1 MTDLNQSE
9 ERNEGASVV
18 KQPDKGVGCQME
30 PATYQSVAQGLIDG
44 RTVHS
49 LAEEYEVSP
58 STISAM
64 RTRHLDAIPN
74 HKQRMA
80 TKLGVIAETAANN
93 LQQRLERD
101 EISERALPV
110 VLGVS
115 LDKQAALLG
124 ETPVT
129 TVRHVSVKEDKVE
142 DILDRLPRANATI
155 VDAECNGPNT
165 QVTGNQ

>member
-1 MTDLNQSE
+1 MTDLKRSE
-9 ERNEGASVV
+9 ESGTAASVV
-18 KQPDKGVGCQME
+18 KQPEKGVGCQME
-30 PATYQSVAQGLIDG
+30 PATYQSVAKGLIEG

-58 STISAM
+58 STVSAI
-64 RTRHLDAIPN
+64 RARHIEAIPT

-80 TKLGVIAETAANN
+80 TKLGLIAETAADA

-129 TVRHVSVKEDKVE
+129 TVRHVSVKEDNIE
-142 DILDRLPRANATI
+142 SILERLPRANAAI
-155 VDAECNGPNT
+155 VDAECSHSIAQT
-165 QVTGNQ
+165 TGNQ

>member
-1 MTDLNQSE
+1 
-9 ERNEGASVV
+9 
-18 KQPDKGVGCQME
+18 ME
-30 PATYQSVAQGLIDG
+30 PATNQSVAQGVIDG

-49 LAEEYEVSP
+49 LAEGQEISP
-58 STISAM
+58 SSISDM
-64 RTRHLDAIPN
+64 RARKIDTIPN

-129 TVRHVSVKEDKVE
+129 TVSHVSVKEDKVE
-142 DILDRLPRANATI
+142 EILDRLPRANATI
-155 VDAECNGPNT
+155 VDHECNVPNT

>member
-1 MTDLNQSE
+1 MSTNADI
-9 ERNEGASVV
+9 V
-18 KQPDKGVGCQME
+18 KQPAKGVGCQME
-30 PATYQSVAQGLIDG
+30 PATYQSVAKGLIEG

-58 STISAM
+58 STVSAI
-64 RTRHLDAIPN
+64 RARHIEAIPT
-74 HKQRMA
+74 HKQRLA
-80 TKLGVIAETAANN
+80 TKLGLIAETAADA

-129 TVRHVSVKEDKVE
+129 TVRQVSVKEDNIE
-142 DILDRLPRANATI
+142 SILERLPRANAMI
-155 VDAECNGPNT
+155 VDARDSA
-165 QVTGNQ
+165 

>member
-1 MTDLNQSE
+1 MTDLKRSE
-9 ERNEGASVV
+9 DEGASVV
-18 KQPDKGVGCQME
+18 KQPEKGVGCQME
-30 PATYQSVAQGLIDG
+30 PATYQAVAAGLIEG

-58 STISAM
+58 STVSAI
-64 RTRHLDAIPN
+64 RARHIEAIPT

-80 TKLGVIAETAANN
+80 TKLGIIAETAANN
-93 LQQRLERD
+93 LQQRLDRD

-129 TVRHVSVKEDKVE
+129 TVRHVSVKEDNIE
-142 DILDRLPRANATI
+142 SILDRLPRANATI
-155 VDAECNGPNT
+155 LDSETSAPTT
-165 QVTGNQ
+165 QTTGNQ

>member
-1 MTDLNQSE
+1 M
-9 ERNEGASVV
+9 
-18 KQPDKGVGCQME
+18 
-30 PATYQSVAQGLIDG
+30 
-44 RTVHS
+44 
-49 LAEEYEVSP
+49 SP
-58 STISAM
+58 STVSAI
-64 RTRHLDAIPN
+64 RARHIEAIPT

-80 TKLGVIAETAANN
+80 TKLGLIAETAADA

-129 TVRHVSVKEDKVE
+129 TVRHVSVKEDNIE
-142 DILDRLPRANATI
+142 SILERLSRANAEI
-155 VDAECNGPNT
+155 VDAECSHPIAQT
-165 QVTGNQ
+165 TGNE